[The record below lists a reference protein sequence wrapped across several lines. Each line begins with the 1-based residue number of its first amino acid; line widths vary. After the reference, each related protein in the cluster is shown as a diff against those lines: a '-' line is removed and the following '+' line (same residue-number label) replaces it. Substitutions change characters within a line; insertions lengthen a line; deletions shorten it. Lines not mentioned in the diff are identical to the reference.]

1 VPKRRGLWTRRPDR
15 MCLTESAEDNRRH
28 LGTILGTYSL
38 LGCAGP
44 VRKGFQRRPR
54 PINMM
59 AVQHDLGSAAVPRA
73 ATQAARWYPDPTGRF
88 QFRYWDGTAWT
99 AHVATQGAG
108 SVDTEPLPPALPGPA
123 VWGSPAGSPQRLH
136 RRRRRRL
143 LLLLVIPGVVA
154 IVLAVAAIANRTVF
168 TDRLL
173 SADFGNGSDPFM
185 TGTTSGYDFDV
196 VDGTYRIQS
205 RIADPG
211 PAEGVANFA
220 RTGYAVDVSAE
231 VESVTGEGAFGV
243 GCYHSPNAGYAL
255 LASPQDGV
263 ALVRRDAESAA
274 NDRVI
279 VTTSG
284 WRCRRPVCNCA
295 YRVPTAWSGPRFR

>member
-1 VPKRRGLWTRRPDR
+1 
-15 MCLTESAEDNRRH
+15 
-28 LGTILGTYSL
+28 
-38 LGCAGP
+38 
-44 VRKGFQRRPR
+44 
-54 PINMM
+54 
-59 AVQHDLGSAAVPRA
+59 
-73 ATQAARWYPDPTGRF
+73 
-88 QFRYWDGTAWT
+88 
-99 AHVATQGAG
+99 VATQGAG

-143 LLLLVIPGVVA
+143 LLLVLVIPGVVA

-196 VDGTYRIQS
+196 VDGTYRIHS

-211 PAEGVANFA
+211 PAESVANFA

-243 GCYHSPNAGYAL
+243 GCYHSSTAGYAL

-279 VTTSG
+279 VTNERLAVPAASVQLRLSCANRLVGSSVSLKGYLNGQQVISG
-284 WRCRRPVCNCA
+284 TDAHGLEGYSVGALEFVTDSAGAEVRFGKAEAV
-295 YRVPTAWSGPRFR
+295 VPDSSATTTRSG